1 MKILYIHT
9 RYLEKGGEDVVYINE
24 KKLMESAG
32 NKTESVLFS
41 NRKYTA
47 LKFFLLL
54 FNPFSF
60 FKVYRAITKFKP
72 DIIHVHNWYFSAS
85 PSIFIAAR
93 LKRVPI
99 VLTVHN
105 FRILCPSAVLL
116 SDNKIYKHSIN
127 RPFPLQPV
135 FRKVNRNSYLL
146 TFWLLLSTRLN
157 YLMGTWQAI
166 DKFICLTDDSK
177 KILIKSYLNIKE
189 NHLVVKPNFVE
200 ATPLNNLLQRQD
212 YFLYVGR
219 LTEAKGLLVLIN
231 AIKNSAYSLHIIGD
245 GPLKTFVE
253 ETCKAHK
260 NIKYFYSQNKEEIIK
275 AMQKST
281 AVIFPSIC
289 HEPFGL
295 VIIEAFSCATP
306 VIASNLGGP
315 GDLVKDGFNGLHFI
329 AGSTNDLAIKIKQF
343 IQLLP
348 AEKTAYS
355 CNAYACYKN
364 KYTPDNNLHQLTSI
378 YGSLLNN

>member
-41 NRKYTA
+41 NKKYTV

-60 FKVYRAITKFKP
+60 FRVYKAITKFKP

-85 PSIFIAAR
+85 PSIFIAAK

-105 FRILCPSAVLL
+105 FRILCPSAVFF

-127 RPFPLQPV
+127 RPFPMQPV
-135 FRKVNRNSYLL
+135 FKRVNRNSVLL
-146 TFWLLLSTRLN
+146 TFWLLLSTRIN
-157 YLMGTWQAI
+157 YFFGTWGSI
-166 DKFICLTDDSK
+166 DKFICLTNDSK
-177 KILIKSYLNIKE
+177 IILTKSYLNI
-189 NHLVVKPNFVE
+189 NANNLVVKPNFVE
-200 ATPLNNLLQRQD
+200 ATPLNKLYQRQD

-231 AIKNSAYSLHIIGD
+231 AIKNSSYSLHIIGD
-245 GPLKTFVE
+245 GPLKSFVE
-253 ETCKAHK
+253 EICLNHK
-260 NIKYFYSQNKEEIIK
+260 NIKYFYFQNKEEIIK
-275 AMQKST
+275 AMQKSA

-289 HEPFGL
+289 YEPFGL

-315 GDLVKDGFNGLHFI
+315 GDLVKDGFNGLHFE
-329 AGSTNDLAIKIKQF
+329 AGSTNDLTIKIHQF
-343 IQLLP
+343 INLLP
-348 AEKTAYS
+348 AEKAAFGS
-355 CNAYACYKN
+355 NAYDCYKN
-364 KYTPDNNLHQLTSI
+364 NYTPDNNLNQLTSI